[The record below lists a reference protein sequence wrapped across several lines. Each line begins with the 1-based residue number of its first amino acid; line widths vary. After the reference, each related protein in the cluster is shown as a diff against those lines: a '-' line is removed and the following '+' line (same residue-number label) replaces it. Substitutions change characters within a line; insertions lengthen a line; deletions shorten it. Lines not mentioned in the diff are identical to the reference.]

1 MQVNIR
7 TALGLVKARLNRL
20 ASDATLDTYFVQRI
34 EAAEAELE
42 STGISLTDS
51 ADDGFDDSD
60 VTVESGKKGFKLPA
74 IFDNPKVK
82 WAAIALLAAFVLW
95 LIFSGV
101 LWAII
106 KFVVKLII
114 GLILLAVV
122 IYIVYE
128 WIL

>member
-51 ADDGFDDSD
+51 ADDMMLVVDYTVWQYQNRDSAG
-60 VTVESGKKGFKLPA
+60 TMPEWLRMRRRERWLKQHKLNGEASG
-74 IFDNPKVK
+74 
-82 WAAIALLAAFVLW
+82 
-95 LIFSGV
+95 
-101 LWAII
+101 
-106 KFVVKLII
+106 
-114 GLILLAVV
+114 
-122 IYIVYE
+122 
-128 WIL
+128 

>member
-51 ADDGFDDSD
+51 ADDLMLLVDYTVWQYQNRDSAGGMPDWLRLRRSERWLRQTREASGDDS
-60 VTVESGKKGFKLPA
+60 
-74 IFDNPKVK
+74 
-82 WAAIALLAAFVLW
+82 
-95 LIFSGV
+95 
-101 LWAII
+101 
-106 KFVVKLII
+106 
-114 GLILLAVV
+114 
-122 IYIVYE
+122 
-128 WIL
+128 